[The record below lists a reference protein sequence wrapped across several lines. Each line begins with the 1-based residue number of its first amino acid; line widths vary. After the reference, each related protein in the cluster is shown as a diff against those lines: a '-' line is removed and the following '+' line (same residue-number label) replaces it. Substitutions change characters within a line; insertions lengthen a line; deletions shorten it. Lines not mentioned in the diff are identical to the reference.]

1 MHATAISWPL
11 RRNTT
16 YLAASAALTLALLA
30 GSAQGA
36 PAAGAGNHCR
46 FYSAAEMSAL
56 LGQKMQISIDSP
68 LQCRYK
74 DVSSNKGIVVT
85 VRTSSHEDITMASAR
100 KAEKVPDAAGE
111 AYYDDDL
118 FGFAARVGQHNVSV
132 QADYRPAPRKE
143 LIAIGTRITKAL
155 ASK

>member
-36 PAAGAGNHCR
+36 PAAGVGNHCR

-68 LQCRYK
+68 LQCVYK
-74 DVSSNKGIVVT
+74 DASNKSIVVT
-85 VRTSSHEDITMASAR
+85 VRTSAYEANTMAFAR
-100 KAEKVPDAAGE
+100 DAEKVPDAAGE
-111 AYYDDDL
+111 AYYDADL
-118 FGFAARVGQHNVSV
+118 FGFAARVGQYNVSV
-132 QADYRPAPRKE
+132 QTDYRPAPRKA
-143 LIAIGTRITKAL
+143 LITIGTRITKAL
-155 ASK
+155 AGK